1 MSLSVYLR
9 CLHHPS
15 FHCGH
20 KELSKRKSFLF
31 RIPDSVSLLWNTE
44 QTLHHAFWYYYDY
57 LWANEFTP
65 PPPWFV
71 NTCVCTVLLWALDT
85 GKETYIV
92 FMKMKKKKSQ
102 MLKKKKSVIIKKK
115 KAHVFLNVPTFF
127 CQNVQYTFWK
137 SINYCCTLLLW
148 WPNNRKYEAQSVFV
162 GWEGRSEKPKRAG
175 SRSRKDA
182 SAWPGSLHP
191 CSPLRMSYFSMF
203 PLVSLQQ
210 NVPVC
215 QQTDRL
221 YKSLIV
227 TPLLSPSPCS
237 SEGLFAAV
245 VR

>member
-115 KAHVFLNVPTFF
+115 KLMSSWMCQLFF
-127 CQNVQYTFWK
+127 VKMYSIRFGKALTTVALSCCDGQTTENMKHKVCLSVERGGRKSQNERVLAPGRMPRPDRDP
-137 SINYCCTLLLW
+137 CT
-148 WPNNRKYEAQSVFV
+148 
-162 GWEGRSEKPKRAG
+162 
-175 SRSRKDA
+175 
-182 SAWPGSLHP
+182 H
-191 CSPLRMSYFSMF
+191 
-203 PLVSLQQ
+203 
-210 NVPVC
+210 
-215 QQTDRL
+215 
-221 YKSLIV
+221 
-227 TPLLSPSPCS
+227 
-237 SEGLFAAV
+237 V